1 MGEVLKRVRNGKFLG
16 YYLRWYEGGKRRV
29 QASKQPT
36 YAEARRMLQAIEGR
50 IARGLAGLDEPAKR
64 PELTVAELCQKFLS
78 EFVSPRIKDID
89 RYRCNARYS
98 LTRLLPLVGDVPI
111 VQLKR
116 LDLERVRNVL
126 SRRYRANTVRA
137 SIRPLSTALSW
148 AVREGWLE
156 HNPAHQLDLPPRERS
171 QEHLTADEASRLLAT
186 AEQGT
191 RASGSPTQWSRY
203 VAVSLALRLG
213 LRRGEIFGLRWCDV
227 DLEDEQL
234 TVARSYRLKP
244 KNNKPRQLPLPP
256 ELAAL
261 LREWRD
267 LCPTTDERVICPV
280 LHGGR
285 WGMSS
290 SRASHGLA
298 RLLRIAG
305 CRPLERG
312 FHALRHSFATHF
324 VRSGGSVVALQR
336 LLGHSDISTTMIYT
350 HANPD
355 FVAGELAKVRF

>member
-1 MGEVLKRVRNGKFLG
+1 MGEVIKRVKNGKFLG

-50 IARGLAGLDEPAKR
+50 IARGLAGLAEPATR
-64 PELTVAELCQKFLS
+64 LELTVAELCQRFLS
-78 EFVSPRIKDID
+78 EFVSPRVKDMD
-89 RYRCNARYS
+89 RYRRNARYS
-98 LTRLLPLVGDVPI
+98 LTRLLPLVGTMPI
-111 VQLKR
+111 AALKR
-116 LDLERVRNVL
+116 PDLERVRNVL

-148 AVREGWLE
+148 AVKEGWIE
-156 HNPAHQLDLPPRERS
+156 HNPAHKLDLPPRERS
-171 QEHLTADEASRLLAT
+171 LEHLTADEASRLLTA
-186 AEQGT
+186 AEQGA
-191 RASGSPTQWSRY
+191 RAKGSPTQWSRCL
-203 VAVSLALRLG
+203 AVSLALRLG

-227 DLEDEQL
+227 DLDGERL

-244 KNNKPRQLPLPP
+244 KSNKPRHLPLPP
-256 ELAAL
+256 ELTAL
-261 LREWRD
+261 LREWRGR
-267 LCPTTDERVICPV
+267 CPATDERLICPV
-280 LHGGR
+280 LFSGR

-290 SRASHGLA
+290 SRATHGLA

-324 VRSGGSVVALQR
+324 VRSGGSLLALQR
-336 LLGHSDISTTMIYT
+336 LLGHSDISTSMIYT

-355 FVAGELAKVRF
+355 FVAAELSKVRF